1 MGLGSKLK
9 VAVTYNE
16 IIFKD
21 LLDTEEVRDV
31 AKIIAE
37 VLSEDFE
44 VKVFPLKKDLVYF
57 ITKLKKF
64 EPAAIF
70 NLCEAFADRSIGEMF
85 VASVYE
91 LLEIPYTGSPPL
103 AMGICL
109 NKLLTKKNLTQS
121 GLPTPPGFLLNET
134 EKIKDEMFPLIIKP
148 ISEDGSFG
156 ISKESIIFERKE
168 LESKIEKISKLS
180 PVPMFL
186 EKFIDGRE
194 LNVSFLGNEPVCI
207 GEITFQIYPKI
218 LTYDGKWK
226 NNSED
231 DLGTIPKYPAEV
243 EDEVRE
249 KIFKIAKDAYNIVG
263 LRDYARIDFRMNEK
277 GEVFIIDINP
287 NPDLSM
293 DAGFARALRAVG
305 INYEDGIKR
314 ILQFALER
322 GNVLS

>member
-1 MGLGSKLK
+1 MGSRNKIK

-16 IIFKD
+16 IAFKD
-21 LLDTEEVRDV
+21 SSDIKEVKENAER
-31 AKIIAE
+31 IAE
-37 VLSEDFE
+37 IISESYE
-44 VKVFPLKKDLVYF
+44 VKILPLKKDLVYF
-57 ITKLKKF
+57 VTELKKI

-103 AMGICL
+103 AIGICL
-109 NKLLTKKNLTQS
+109 DKILTKKILTQS

-134 EKIKDEMFPLIIKP
+134 EKIKDEIFPLIIKP
-148 ISEDGSFG
+148 VSEDGSSG
-156 ISKESIIFERKE
+156 ISRENIIFERKE
-168 LESKIEKISKLS
+168 LESKIEKFSKLFS
-180 PVPMFL
+180 IPMFL

-194 LNVSFLGNEPVCI
+194 LNVSFLGNEPICV
-207 GEITFQIYPKI
+207 GEIDFKIYPKI

-226 NNSED
+226 DNSED
-231 DLGTIPKYPAEV
+231 DLGTIPKYPADI
-243 EDEVRE
+243 EDETRE
-249 KIFKIAKDAYNIVG
+249 KIFKIAKDASNIFG
-263 LRDYARIDFRMNEK
+263 LRDYARIDFRMDEK

-287 NPDLSM
+287 NPDLSV
-293 DAGFARALRAVG
+293 DAGFARALRAIG
-305 INYEDGIKR
+305 INYEDGINK